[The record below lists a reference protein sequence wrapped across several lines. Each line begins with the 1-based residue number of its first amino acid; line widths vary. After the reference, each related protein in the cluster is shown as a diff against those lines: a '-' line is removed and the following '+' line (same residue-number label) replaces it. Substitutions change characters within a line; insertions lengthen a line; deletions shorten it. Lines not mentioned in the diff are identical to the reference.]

1 MKQSIRRQQRPVL
14 QPARP
19 IPAKG
24 HQWGNGVI
32 TTEPIRQTEGL
43 KTYTCQICKITK
55 TEIIEKLPNYKII
68 KGAGNTWVMN
78 SNKELTFCADADISL
93 FVEVRIDGSVVDPKN
108 YSVTSG
114 STIVTLKPSYLNT
127 FKDGE
132 HTIEIIFKDGK
143 AATTFKIAKQSSNST
158 ATTKNT
164 TTTNNSRSPKTGD
177 FTDAGIYILLLG
189 MLVIAILGVW
199 KRKMV

>member
-1 MKQSIRRQQRPVL
+1 
-14 QPARP
+14 
-19 IPAKG
+19 
-24 HQWGNGVI
+24 
-32 TTEPIRQTEGL
+32 
-43 KTYTCQICKITK
+43 
-55 TEIIEKLPNYKII
+55 
-68 KGAGNTWVMN
+68 MN

-127 FKDGE
+127 FKYNLYCMLPIFKG
-132 HTIEIIFKDGK
+132 IQIIFKGGK

>member
-1 MKQSIRRQQRPVL
+1 
-14 QPARP
+14 
-19 IPAKG
+19 
-24 HQWGNGVI
+24 
-32 TTEPIRQTEGL
+32 
-43 KTYTCQICKITK
+43 
-55 TEIIEKLPNYKII
+55 
-68 KGAGNTWVMN
+68 MN

-143 AATTFKIAKQSSNST
+143 AATTFKIAKQSS
-158 ATTKNT
+158 KNT